1 MMGLLMFSVGER
13 QSLMFR
19 IVQNLVFH
27 NFLIFVFDVEK
38 KKKKKG
44 SVTEQFMKTAVHTEP
59 VSSKL

>member
-1 MMGLLMFSVGER
+1 
-13 QSLMFR
+13 MFR

-27 NFLIFVFDVEK
+27 NFLIFVFDVAQL
-38 KKKKKG
+38 KKKKG